1 MKLNASNVNIPVWKE
16 ITVKSNLPKELEKLE
31 ELARNIWWAWNY
43 EAREMFQSLDKRIWE
58 EVSHNPVLLL
68 ERLSYDRLEEI
79 AGNAEIH
86 GEVKGTLKIA
96 EKLILKATGAITG
109 DVATQSLE
117 IEPNGRFNGQCTMNH
132 PEA

>member
-79 AGNAEIH
+79 AGNA
-86 GEVKGTLKIA
+86 
-96 EKLILKATGAITG
+96 
-109 DVATQSLE
+109 
-117 IEPNGRFNGQCTMNH
+117 
-132 PEA
+132 